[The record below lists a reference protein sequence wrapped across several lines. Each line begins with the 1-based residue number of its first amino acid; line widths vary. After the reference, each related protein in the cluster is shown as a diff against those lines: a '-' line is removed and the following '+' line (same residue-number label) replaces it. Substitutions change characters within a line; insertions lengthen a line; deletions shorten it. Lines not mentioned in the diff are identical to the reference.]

1 MDERM
6 SNVLPI
12 VFGEALV
19 DAFAD
24 GPVPGGAPFNVACH
38 LAALGC
44 APRLIT
50 RLGDDPAGAVLRR
63 AASAC
68 GLSLQAAQHD
78 RETARVIV
86 HEHGHGHQ
94 FEIPPDQAFDRI
106 DADEALAATRS
117 PATDR
122 WLYFGTLALRSPTS
136 RAALAALR
144 AEADHHSF
152 VDLNWREAGPPRD
165 VVLDL
170 LQHVEVLKVSEEEL
184 ARLLDWLGLP
194 PVDRLPAVGDQRDA
208 VAALCRFTG
217 TQLLLVSLGAD
228 GAVMWDGQG
237 RCLAHASAP
246 PLPQRVDSVGAG
258 DAFSAMM
265 LAGLLCGVSE
275 RRLLGQAVAF
285 ASLSCGWR
293 GALPDRT
300 DLYLSWRS
308 LLCAQPP
315 AALPV
320 AMG

>member
-1 MDERM
+1 M

-63 AASAC
+63 AASVS
-68 GLSLQAAQHD
+68 GLSLQSAQHD
-78 RETARVIV
+78 RETARVLV
-86 HEHGHGHQ
+86 REHASGHT
-94 FEIPPDQAFDRI
+94 FEIPADQAFDRI
-106 DADEALAATRS
+106 DAAQALAATHS

-122 WLYFGTLALRSPTS
+122 WLYFGTLALRTPTS

-144 AEADHHSF
+144 GEADHHAF
-152 VDLNWREAGPPRD
+152 VDLNWREAGPPPG
-165 VVLDL
+165 VILDL
-170 LQHVEVLKVSEEEL
+170 LHRIEVLKVNEEEL

-194 PVDRLPAVGDQRDA
+194 AVDRLPAVGDQRDP
-208 VAALCRFTG
+208 VAALCERTG
-217 TQLLLVSLGAD
+217 THLLLVSLGAD

-237 RCLAHASAP
+237 RCLARASAP
-246 PLPQRVDSVGAG
+246 PLPQQVDSVGAG

-265 LAGLLCGVSE
+265 LAGLLCRVSE
-275 RRLLGQAVAF
+275 RRMLGQAVAF

-293 GALPDRT
+293 GALPERS
-300 DLYLSWRS
+300 DLYLSWQS
-308 LLCAQPP
+308 LLCARPPSALP
-315 AALPV
+315 AA
-320 AMG
+320 ME

>member
-1 MDERM
+1 M

-24 GPVPGGAPFNVACH
+24 GLVPGGAPFNVACH

-63 AASAC
+63 TASAC
-68 GLSLQAAQHD
+68 GLSLRSAQHD
-78 RETARVIV
+78 RETARVLV
-86 HEHGHGHQ
+86 REHANGHT
-94 FEIPPDQAFDRI
+94 FDIPPDQAFDRI
-106 DADEALAATRS
+106 DAGQASMAIRS

-122 WLYFGTLALRSPTS
+122 WLYFGTLALRSATS

-144 AEADHHSF
+144 AEMDHRAF
-152 VDLNWREAGPPRD
+152 VDLNWREAGPPPE
-165 VVLDL
+165 VILEQ
-170 LQHVEVLKVSEEEL
+170 LQQVEVLKVDADEL
-184 ARLLDWLGLP
+184 ARLLGWLGLP
-194 PVDRLPAVGDQRDA
+194 AIDPRPAVGDLCDA
-208 VAALCRFTG
+208 VAALCRYTG
-217 TQLLLVSLGAD
+217 TRRLLVTLGAD
-228 GAVMWDGQG
+228 GAAMWNGQG
-237 RCLAHASAP
+237 RCLARAGAP
-246 PLPQRVDSVGAG
+246 PLPQLVDSVGAG

-265 LAGLLCGVSE
+265 LAGLLCRVSE
-275 RRLLGQAVAF
+275 RRMLGQAVAF

-293 GALPDRT
+293 GALPERS

-315 AALPV
+315 SGRPAAV
-320 AMG
+320 G